1 MLEGRTIGRLHIL
14 AVAVGA
20 SLLLA
25 APVFAA
31 PQSKAKG
38 AIAPIVLAPNFQPAD
53 LGVYAGADWP
63 VIGGDYQGD
72 RYSTLNQVTTANVAG
87 LKEAWHIHLGS
98 ATGTPFHGE
107 GTPLVYK
114 GVMYMVTGNDDVFAL
129 DATTGAQIWEYHS
142 SLPLNL
148 TNICCGWDARGLGLG
163 DGRVYLAQLDGKIV
177 ALNQQDGTPLWSATN
192 GRFQEGYTETAA
204 PLYYNGLVIVG
215 VSGSEQG
222 ARGSETAYDAKT
234 GRRVWRFYNIP
245 TPGDVGSGT
254 WPNNSEWQ
262 TGGGTVWNTPTV
274 DPTTNTLVYTT
285 ANTDPWSGR
294 GPGDDLFTASFVA
307 LNANTGDYQWHFQ
320 VVHHDIWDYDCP
332 SPTLMFDT
340 VIGGKTVHAVGEPCK
355 TGWLYE
361 LDRSTGNPITQIDE
375 KPVVQNAFNNT
386 ALSQPIPA
394 GDAFANQCP
403 KATDFPATAPDGK
416 PFIIG
421 CIWQPYDD
429 QQFTG
434 TAPGA
439 SGGTVVANSSY
450 NPNTGLFYVIS
461 ANSLQ
466 GEKGIPN
473 ASSLYRNGRSF
484 TGRQGGGTA
493 STFVTTG
500 DLSAMNVTTNKIAW
514 KQHYVPSGTNNSFIS
529 GGAQPGTMTSA
540 GGLVFAGI
548 PGAVSWGINAYN
560 AATGALAWTAA
571 TDAAVEAGPMSYSV
585 NGKQYIAIYAGGP
598 NTTTRTP
605 NTHGDSI
612 YAYALP

>member
-14 AVAVGA
+14 AVVVGA
-20 SLLLA
+20 FLVLA

-31 PQSKAKG
+31 SQGTAKT
-38 AIAPIVLAPNFQPAD
+38 AIAPIVLAPPFAPAD

-63 VIGGDYQGD
+63 VVGGDYQGD
-72 RYSTLNQVTTANVAG
+72 RYSTLNQVTTANVSS

-98 ATGTPFHGE
+98 ATGTPYHGE

-129 DATTGAQIWEYHS
+129 DAATGAQIWSYHS

-148 TNICCGWDARGLGLG
+148 TNICCGWDARGVGLG
-163 DGRVYLAQLDGKIV
+163 DGRVYLAQLDGKII
-177 ALNQQDGTPLWSATN
+177 ALNQMDGTPLWSATN
-192 GRFQEGYTETAA
+192 GRFQEGYTETMA

-234 GRRVWRFYNIP
+234 GRRVWRFYNVP

-262 TGGGTVWNTPTV
+262 VGGATVWQTPTV
-274 DPTTNTLVYTT
+274 DPATSTMVYTT

-294 GPGDDLFTASFVA
+294 GPGDDLFTASMVA

-320 VVHHDIWDYDCP
+320 IVHHDIWDYDCP
-332 SPTLMFDT
+332 SPTVMFDT
-340 VIGGKTVHAVGEPCK
+340 TIAGKTYKTVAEPCK

-361 LDRSTGNPITQIDE
+361 IDRTNGNPVTQIDE
-375 KPVVQNAFNNT
+375 KPVPQNAFNNT
-386 ALSQPIPA
+386 ALSQPIPV
-394 GDAFANQCP
+394 GDAFAEQCP

-429 QQFTG
+429 QQFVG
-434 TAPGA
+434 TAPGT
-439 SGGTVVANSSY
+439 SGGSVVSNSSY
-450 NPNTGLFYVIS
+450 NPNTGLFYLIS
-461 ANSLQ
+461 ANSRQ

-493 STFVTTG
+493 TGFQTTG
-500 DLSAMNVTTNKIAW
+500 DLAAMRVTDNKKVW
-514 KQHYVPSGTNNSFIS
+514 NQHYTPDTSYSNSFIFS
-529 GGAQPGTMTSA
+529 AQPGTMTTA
-540 GGLVFAGI
+540 GNLVFAGL
-548 PGAVSWGINAYN
+548 PGGVAWAIVAYN
-560 AATGALAWTAA
+560 ATSGAEVWRSA
-571 TDAAVEAGPMSYSV
+571 TDAAIESGPMTYSV
-585 NGKQYIAIYAGGP
+585 NGVQYIAMYAGGRNVKVAP
-598 NTTTRTP
+598 F
-605 NTHGDSI
+605 THGDSI
-612 YAYALP
+612 YAYKLG